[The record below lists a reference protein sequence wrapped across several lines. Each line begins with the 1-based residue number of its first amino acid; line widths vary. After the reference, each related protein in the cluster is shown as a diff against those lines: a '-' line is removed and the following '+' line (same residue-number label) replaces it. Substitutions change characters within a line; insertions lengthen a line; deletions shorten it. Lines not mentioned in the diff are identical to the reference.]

1 MQKGDLKRSPF
12 FVSSITQAGESNF
25 ADSKR
30 CRPNSFIGDAV
41 WILHQAASALKQ
53 KLFHVL
59 CAFGKR
65 LRINNIAV
73 LIHQI
78 QNITLHAF
86 PPTIGY
92 LLYNF
97 AL

>member
-1 MQKGDLKRSPF
+1 
-12 FVSSITQAGESNF
+12 
-25 ADSKR
+25 
-30 CRPNSFIGDAV
+30 
-41 WILHQAASALKQ
+41 
-53 KLFHVL
+53 
-59 CAFGKR
+59 
-65 LRINNIAV
+65 